1 MITAIF
7 MSLNDPRWGS
17 DKQGDDKRGGGE
29 SGPPDLEEIWRD
41 LNRKIS
47 TAFGRKGNG
56 SKGGGTDGGGG
67 PSAGAIGS
75 GIALILGVLFVLWMA
90 SGWYIV
96 DASEK
101 GVVLRFGKFKEITG
115 EGLQWH
121 LPYPFES
128 HEIVNVTQVRTVEV
142 GYRGNERDKKPE
154 RSIDAQRDDEKHNQF
169 IPVRRAVHHRRCAP
183 SCSRTID
190 DAEAAVKQAAETSML
205 QEIVGKSKMDYVLY
219 EGREDV
225 AKKAQLLMQ
234 KILDRYD
241 TGIQISKVTLQNAQ
255 PPEQVQDAFN
265 DAVKAGQN
273 REQLKNEGQAY
284 ANDVIPKA
292 RGTAARLLEEA
303 TGYSGRVV
311 AQAEGDASRFK
322 QVYAEYAKAPEVTRT
337 RMYLDVMQ
345 QIYSNTSKVLID
357 TKGNGNMLYL
367 PLDKLMQ
374 AAGATPDASA
384 QTAPKTNTPMQDAP
398 SHADANDSRSRDGRE
413 RDRGDR

>member
-1 MITAIF
+1 VITAIF
-7 MSLNDPRWGS
+7 MSLNDPRWGG

-41 LNRKIS
+41 LNRKLS
-47 TAFGRKGNG
+47 GAFGRK
-56 SKGGGTDGGGG
+56 SGGGGGSGGNSDGNG
-67 PSAGAIGS
+67 PSAGAIG
-75 GIALILGVLFVLWMA
+75 GGVALIIGAAFVLWMLT
-90 SGWYIV
+90 GFYTV

-101 GVVLRFGKFKEITG
+101 GVVLRFGKFKEITS
-115 EGLQWH
+115 EGLQWR

-128 HEIVNVTQVRTVEV
+128 HEVVNVTQVRTVEV
-142 GYRGNERDKKPE
+142 GYRGNERAKDLRE
-154 RSIDAQRDDEKHNQF
+154 ALMLTDDENIINIQF
-169 IPVRRAVHHRRCAP
+169 AAQYTLNDARAYLFNNRDP
-183 SCSRTID
+183 
-190 DAEAAVKQAAETSML
+190 EASVKQAAETAMR
-205 QEIVGKSKMDYVLY
+205 EIVGKSKMDYVLY

-292 RGTAARLLEEA
+292 RGTAARLMEEA
-303 TGYSGRVV
+303 TGYSSRVV

-322 QVYAEYAKAPEVTRT
+322 QVYAEYAKAPEVTRS

-345 QIYSNTSKVLID
+345 QIYSNTSKVLVD
-357 TKGNGNMLYL
+357 TKGNGNLLYL
-367 PLDKLMQ
+367 PLDKLIQ
-374 AAGATPDASA
+374 ASGATPDSQA
-384 QTAPKTNTPMQDAP
+384 QIAPKANSAAPDTPPHTDT
-398 SHADANDSRSRDGRE
+398 NDSRSRDPRARE
-413 RDRGDR
+413 RGDR

>member
-1 MITAIF
+1 
-7 MSLNDPRWGS
+7 MSLNDPRWGG
-17 DKQGDDKRGGGE
+17 DKQGDDKRGGGGD

-41 LNRKIS
+41 LNRKLS
-47 TAFGRKGNG
+47 NAFGRKQGSGGNG
-56 SKGGGTDGGGG
+56 SGSDGNG
-67 PSAGAIGS
+67 PSAGAVG
-75 GIALILGVLFVLWMA
+75 GGVALILGVLFVLWMA

-101 GVVLRFGKFKEITG
+101 GVVLRFGKFKEITS
-115 EGLQWH
+115 EGLQWR
-121 LPYPFES
+121 LPYPFETN
-128 HEIVNVTQVRTVEV
+128 EVVNVTQVRTVEV
-142 GYRGNERDKKPE
+142 GYRGNERVKDLRE
-154 RSIDAQRDDEKHNQF
+154 ALMLTDDENIINIQF
-169 IPVRRAVHHRRCAP
+169 AVQYTLNDARAYLFNNRDP
-183 SCSRTID
+183 
-190 DAEAAVKQAAETSML
+190 EASVKQAAETAMR
-205 QEIVGKSKMDYVLY
+205 EIVGKSKMDYVLY

-225 AKKAQLLMQ
+225 AKKSQLLMQ
-234 KILDRYD
+234 RILDRYD

-265 DAVKAGQN
+265 DAVKAGQD
-273 REQLKNEGQAY
+273 RERLKNEGQAY

-322 QVYAEYAKAPEVTRT
+322 QVYAEYSKAPEVTRS

-384 QTAPKTNTPMQDAP
+384 QAAPKSNAAVQDAP
-398 SHADANDSRSRDGRE
+398 AHSDTNDSRSRDPRA

>member
-7 MSLNDPRWGS
+7 MSLNDPRWGG
-17 DKQGDDKRGGGE
+17 DKQGDDKRGNGE

-41 LNRKIS
+41 LNRKLS
-47 TAFGRKGNG
+47 SAFGRKPGSGGNG
-56 SKGGGTDGGGG
+56 GGSDGNG
-67 PSAGAIGS
+67 PSAGAIG
-75 GIALILGVLFVLWMA
+75 GGVALILGVLFVLWMA

-101 GVVLRFGKFKEITG
+101 GVVLRFGKFKEITN
-115 EGLQWH
+115 EGLQWR
-121 LPYPFES
+121 LPYPFET
-128 HEIVNVTQVRTVEV
+128 HEVVNVTQVRTVEV
-142 GYRGNERDKKPE
+142 GYRGNERAKDLRE
-154 RSIDAQRDDEKHNQF
+154 ALMLTDDENIINIQF
-169 IPVRRAVHHRRCAP
+169 AAQYTLSDARAFLFNNREP
-183 SCSRTID
+183 ELS
-190 DAEAAVKQAAETSML
+190 VKQAAETAMR
-205 QEIVGKSKMDYVLY
+205 EIVGKSKMDYVLY

-234 KILDRYD
+234 KILNRYD

-322 QVYAEYAKAPEVTRT
+322 QVYAEYSKAPEVTRS

-374 AAGATPDASA
+374 AAGAAPDAPA
-384 QTAPKTNTPMQDAP
+384 QLAPKTNTTAQDTPAH
-398 SHADANDSRSRDGRE
+398 SDTNDSRSRDPRA

>member
-1 MITAIF
+1 
-7 MSLNDPRWGS
+7 MSLNDPRWGG
-17 DKQGDDKRGGGE
+17 DKQGDDKRSGGE

-41 LNRKIS
+41 LNRKLS
-47 TAFGRKGNG
+47 GAFGRKSAGGGGNG
-56 SKGGGTDGGGG
+56 GSSDGNG
-67 PSAGAIGS
+67 PSAGAIG
-75 GIALILGVLFVLWMA
+75 GGVALILGAAFVLWMLT
-90 SGWYIV
+90 GFYTV

-101 GVVLRFGKFKEITG
+101 GVVLRFGKFKEITS
-115 EGLQWH
+115 EGLQWR

-128 HEIVNVTQVRTVEV
+128 HEVVNVTQVRTVEV
-142 GYRGNERDKKPE
+142 GYRGNERAKDLRE
-154 RSIDAQRDDEKHNQF
+154 ALMLTDDENIINIQF
-169 IPVRRAVHHRRCAP
+169 AAQYTLNDARAYLFNNRDP
-183 SCSRTID
+183 
-190 DAEAAVKQAAETSML
+190 EASVKQAAETAMR
-205 QEIVGKSKMDYVLY
+205 EIVGKSKMDYVLY

-322 QVYAEYAKAPEVTRT
+322 QVYAEYAKAPEVTRS

-345 QIYSNTSKVLID
+345 QIYSNTSKVLVD
-357 TKGNGNMLYL
+357 TKGNGNLLYL
-367 PLDKLMQ
+367 PLDKLIQ
-374 AAGATPDASA
+374 ASGASPDSQA
-384 QTAPKTNTPMQDAP
+384 QIAPKANSVAPDTPPHTDT
-398 SHADANDSRSRDGRE
+398 NDSRSRDPRARE
-413 RDRGDR
+413 RGDR

>member
-17 DKQGDDKRGGGE
+17 DKQGDDKRGGGGD

-47 TAFGRKGNG
+47 TAFGRKAGG
-56 SKGGGTDGGGG
+56 SNGGGADGNG
-67 PSAGAIGS
+67 PSAGAIG
-75 GIALILGVLFVLWMA
+75 GGAALILGILFVLWMA

-101 GVVLRFGKFKEITG
+101 GVVLRFGKFKEITS
-115 EGLQWH
+115 EGLQWR
-121 LPYPFES
+121 LPYPFET
-128 HEIVNVTQVRTVEV
+128 HEVVNVTQVRTVEV
-142 GYRGNERDKKPE
+142 GYQGNERAKKLSE
-154 RSIDAQRDDEKHNQF
+154 ALMLTDDENIINIQF
-169 IPVRRAVHHRRCAP
+169 AVQYTLSDARAFLFNNRDP
-183 SCSRTID
+183 ESS
-190 DAEAAVKQAAETSML
+190 VKQAAETAMR
-205 QEIVGKSKMDYVLY
+205 EIVGKSKMDYVLY
-219 EGREDV
+219 EGREDI
-225 AKKAQLLMQ
+225 AKKSQLLMQ
-234 KILDRYD
+234 TILNRYD

-322 QVYAEYAKAPEVTRT
+322 QVYAEYSKAPEVTRS

-374 AAGATPDASA
+374 AAGAAPDASA
-384 QTAPKTNTPMQDAP
+384 QLAPKSNAPMQDGPAH
-398 SHADANDSRSRDGRE
+398 SDVNDSRTRDARTRE
-413 RDRGDR
+413 RSDR

>member
-1 MITAIF
+1 
-7 MSLNDPRWGS
+7 MSLNDPRWGN
-17 DKQGDDKRGGGE
+17 DKQGDDKRGGGD

-47 TAFGRKGNG
+47 AAFGRKGGG
-56 SKGGGTDGGGG
+56 SNGGGSDGSG

-75 GIALILGVLFVLWMA
+75 GVALILGILFVLWMA

-101 GVVLRFGKFKEITG
+101 GVVLRFGKFKEITS

-128 HEIVNVTQVRTVEV
+128 HEVVNVTQVRTVEV
-142 GYRGNERDKKPE
+142 GYRGNERAKDLQE
-154 RSIDAQRDDEKHNQF
+154 ALMLTDDENIINIQF
-169 IPVRRAVHHRRCAP
+169 AVQYTLSDARAFLFNNRDP
-183 SCSRTID
+183 ESS
-190 DAEAAVKQAAETSML
+190 VKQAAETAMR
-205 QEIVGKSKMDYVLY
+205 EIVGKSRMDYVLY

-225 AKKAQLLMQ
+225 AKKSQLLMQ
-234 KILDRYD
+234 TILNRYD

-322 QVYAEYAKAPEVTRT
+322 QVYAEYSKAPEVTRS

-384 QTAPKTNTPMQDAP
+384 QIAPKSNAPTQDAP
-398 SHADANDSRSRDGRE
+398 ASSDANDSRSRDTRG

>member
-1 MITAIF
+1 
-7 MSLNDPRWGS
+7 MSLNDPRWGG
-17 DKQGDDKRGGGE
+17 DKQGDKPGEDRRGSGD

-41 LNRKIS
+41 LNRKLS
-47 TAFGRKGNG
+47 NAFGRKGGG
-56 SKGGGTDGGGG
+56 SGGGFNGNG
-67 PSAGAIGS
+67 PSAGAVGG

-90 SGWYIV
+90 SGWYKV

-115 EGLQWH
+115 PGLQWH
-121 LPYPFES
+121 LPYPFEA
-128 HEIVNVTQVRTVEV
+128 HEVVNVTQVRTVEV
-142 GYRGNERDKKPE
+142 GYRGNERAKDLSE
-154 RSIDAQRDDEKHNQF
+154 ALMLTDDENIINIQF
-169 IPVRRAVHHRRCAP
+169 AVQYTLNDARAFLFNNREPAL
-183 SCSRTID
+183 S
-190 DAEAAVKQAAETSML
+190 VKQVAETAMR
-205 QEIVGKSKMDYVLY
+205 EIVGKSKMDYVLY

-225 AKKAQLLMQ
+225 AKNAQLLMQ
-234 KILDRYD
+234 RILDRYD
-241 TGIQISKVTLQNAQ
+241 TGIQVSKVTLQNAQ
-255 PPEQVQDAFN
+255 PPEQVQEAFN

-284 ANDVIPKA
+284 ANEVIPKA

-303 TGYSGRVV
+303 TGYTGRVV

-345 QIYSNTSKVLID
+345 QIYSNTSKVLVD

-374 AAGATPDASA
+374 AAGATPESQA
-384 QTAPKTNTPMQDAP
+384 QQAPKTNTTTPDLPAR
-398 SHADANDSRSRDGRE
+398 SDSNESRSRDPRSRE
-413 RDRGDR
+413 RGER

>member
-1 MITAIF
+1 
-7 MSLNDPRWGS
+7 MSLNDPRWGN
-17 DKQGDDKRGGGE
+17 DKQGDDKRPGGE

-47 TAFGRKGNG
+47 AAFGRKGGG
-56 SKGGGTDGGGG
+56 SNGGGSDGSG

-75 GIALILGVLFVLWMA
+75 GVALILGILFVLWMA

-101 GVVLRFGKFKEITG
+101 GVVLRFGKFKEITS

-142 GYRGNERDKKPE
+142 GYRGNERAKDLQE
-154 RSIDAQRDDEKHNQF
+154 ALMLTDDENIINIQF
-169 IPVRRAVHHRRCAP
+169 AVQYTLGDARAFLFNNRDP
-183 SCSRTID
+183 ESS
-190 DAEAAVKQAAETSML
+190 VKQAAETAMR
-205 QEIVGKSKMDYVLY
+205 EIVGKSRMDYVLY
-219 EGREDV
+219 EGREDI
-225 AKKAQLLMQ
+225 AKKSQLLMQ
-234 KILDRYD
+234 TILNRYD

-322 QVYAEYAKAPEVTRT
+322 QVYAEYSKAPEVTRS

-384 QTAPKTNTPMQDAP
+384 QIAPKSNAPTQDAP
-398 SHADANDSRSRDGRE
+398 ANSDTNDSRSRDPRG

>member
-17 DKQGDDKRGGGE
+17 DKQGDRPDDNRRAGGE

-47 TAFGRKGNG
+47 AAFGRK
-56 SKGGGTDGGGG
+56 SGGGGHGGGSDNNG
-67 PSAGAIGS
+67 PSAGAIG
-75 GIALILGVLFVLWMA
+75 GGVALILGILFVLWMA

-101 GVVLRFGKFKEITG
+101 GVVLRFGKFKEITS
-115 EGLQWH
+115 EGLQWR
-121 LPYPFES
+121 LPYPFET
-128 HEIVNVTQVRTVEV
+128 HEVVNVTQVRTVEV
-142 GYRGNERDKKPE
+142 GYRGNERAKDLSE
-154 RSIDAQRDDEKHNQF
+154 ALMLTDDENIINIQF
-169 IPVRRAVHHRRCAP
+169 AAQYTLSDARAFLFNNREPVL
-183 SCSRTID
+183 S
-190 DAEAAVKQAAETSML
+190 VKQAAETAMR
-205 QEIVGKSKMDYVLY
+205 EIVGKSKMDYVLY

-273 REQLKNEGQAY
+273 REQLKSEGQAY

-292 RGTAARLLEEA
+292 AGAAARLFEEA
-303 TGYSGRVV
+303 NGYAASVV
-311 AQAEGDASRFK
+311 AKAEGDASRFK
-322 QVYAEYAKAPEVTRT
+322 QIYAEYAKAPEVTRS
-337 RMYLDVMQ
+337 RMYLDAMQ
-345 QIYSNTSKVLID
+345 QVYSNTSKVLID
-357 TKGNGNMLYL
+357 SKGNGNMLYL

-374 AAGATPDASA
+374 GAGALPDAAA
-384 QTAPKTNTPMQDAP
+384 QAAPKMTVPAQEVPARTDT
-398 SHADANDSRSRDGRE
+398 NDSRSRDTRT

>member
-1 MITAIF
+1 
-7 MSLNDPRWGS
+7 MSLNDPRWGG

-41 LNRKIS
+41 LNRKLS
-47 TAFGRKGNG
+47 GAFGRKTGGSGNG
-56 SKGGGTDGGGG
+56 GGSDGGGA
-67 PSAGAIGS
+67 PSAGAIGGGVALLV
-75 GIALILGVLFVLWMA
+75 GIVFVLWMLT
-90 SGWYIV
+90 GFYTV

-101 GVVLRFGKFKEITG
+101 GVVLRFGKFKEITS
-115 EGLQWH
+115 EGLQWR

-142 GYRGNERDKKPE
+142 GYRGNERAKDLRE
-154 RSIDAQRDDEKHNQF
+154 ALMLTDDENIINIQF
-169 IPVRRAVHHRRCAP
+169 AAQYTLNDARAYLFNNRDP
-183 SCSRTID
+183 
-190 DAEAAVKQAAETSML
+190 EASVKQAAETAMR
-205 QEIVGKSKMDYVLY
+205 EIVGKSKMDYVLY

-303 TGYSGRVV
+303 TGYSGRVA

-322 QVYAEYAKAPEVTRT
+322 QVYAEYSKAPEVTRT
-337 RMYLDVMQ
+337 RMYLDTMQ
-345 QIYSNTSKVLID
+345 QIYSNTSKVLVD
-357 TKGNGNMLYL
+357 AKGNGNLLYL

-374 AAGATPDASA
+374 AAGAAPDAP
-384 QTAPKTNTPMQDAP
+384 QIAPKTNVPSPDAP
-398 SHADANDSRSRDGRE
+398 AHSDANDSRARDPRA

>member
-7 MSLNDPRWGS
+7 MSLNDPRWGN
-17 DKQGDDKRGGGE
+17 DKQGDDKRKGGE

-47 TAFGRKGNG
+47 SAFGRKGGGAN
-56 SKGGGTDGGGG
+56 GGGSDGNG
-67 PSAGAIGS
+67 PSAGAVGS
-75 GIALILGVLFVLWMA
+75 GVALILGILFVLWMA

-101 GVVLRFGKFKEITG
+101 GVVLRFGKFKEITS

-128 HEIVNVTQVRTVEV
+128 HEVVNVTQVRTVEV
-142 GYRGNERDKKPE
+142 GYRGNERAKDLQE
-154 RSIDAQRDDEKHNQF
+154 ALMLTDDENIINIQF
-169 IPVRRAVHHRRCAP
+169 AVQYTLSDARAFLFNNRDP
-183 SCSRTID
+183 ESS
-190 DAEAAVKQAAETSML
+190 VKQAAETAMR
-205 QEIVGKSKMDYVLY
+205 EIVGKSRMDYVLY
-219 EGREDV
+219 EGREDI
-225 AKKAQLLMQ
+225 AKKSQLLMQ
-234 KILDRYD
+234 TILNRYD

-322 QVYAEYAKAPEVTRT
+322 QVYAEYSKAPEVTRS

-384 QTAPKTNTPMQDAP
+384 QLAPKSNAPMQDAP
-398 SHADANDSRSRDGRE
+398 AHSDVNDSRSRDTRG

>member
-7 MSLNDPRWGS
+7 MSLNDPRWGG

-41 LNRKIS
+41 LNRKLS
-47 TAFGRKGNG
+47 GAFGRK
-56 SKGGGTDGGGG
+56 SGGGGGSGGNSDGNG
-67 PSAGAIGS
+67 PSAGAIG
-75 GIALILGVLFVLWMA
+75 GGVALIVGAAFVLWMLT
-90 SGWYIV
+90 GFYTV

-101 GVVLRFGKFKEITG
+101 GVVLRFGKFKEITN
-115 EGLQWH
+115 EGLQWR

-128 HEIVNVTQVRTVEV
+128 HEVVNVTQVRTVEV
-142 GYRGNERDKKPE
+142 GYRGNERAKDLRE
-154 RSIDAQRDDEKHNQF
+154 ALMLTDDENIINIQF
-169 IPVRRAVHHRRCAP
+169 AAQYTLNDARAYLFNNRDP
-183 SCSRTID
+183 
-190 DAEAAVKQAAETSML
+190 EASVKQAAETAMR
-205 QEIVGKSKMDYVLY
+205 EIVGKSKMDYVLY

-292 RGTAARLLEEA
+292 RGTAARLMEEA
-303 TGYSGRVV
+303 TGYSSRVV

-322 QVYAEYAKAPEVTRT
+322 QVYAEYAKAPEVTRS

-345 QIYSNTSKVLID
+345 QIYSNTSKVLVD
-357 TKGNGNMLYL
+357 TKGNGNLLYL
-367 PLDKLMQ
+367 PLDKLIQ
-374 AAGATPDASA
+374 ASGATPDSQA
-384 QTAPKTNTPMQDAP
+384 QIAPKANSAAPDTPPHTDT
-398 SHADANDSRSRDGRE
+398 NDSRSRDPRARE
-413 RDRGDR
+413 RGDR

>member
-1 MITAIF
+1 VQYV
-7 MSLNDPRWGS
+7 LKDPKEFLFFNRNP
-17 DKQGDDKRGGGE
+17 DD
-29 SGPPDLEEIWRD
+29 S
-41 LNRKIS
+41 
-47 TAFGRKGNG
+47 
-56 SKGGGTDGGGG
+56 
-67 PSAGAIGS
+67 
-75 GIALILGVLFVLWMA
+75 VM
-90 SGWYIV
+90 
-96 DASEK
+96 
-101 GVVLRFGKFKEITG
+101 
-115 EGLQWH
+115 
-121 LPYPFES
+121 
-128 HEIVNVTQVRTVEV
+128 QV
-142 GYRGNERDKKPE
+142 
-154 RSIDAQRDDEKHNQF
+154 
-169 IPVRRAVHHRRCAP
+169 
-183 SCSRTID
+183 
-190 DAEAAVKQAAETSML
+190 AETAMR
-205 QEIVGKSKMDYVLY
+205 EIVGKSKMDYVLY

-292 RGTAARLLEEA
+292 RGTAARLMEEA
-303 TGYSGRVV
+303 TGYSSRVV

-322 QVYAEYAKAPEVTRT
+322 QVYAEYSKAPEVTRS

-345 QIYSNTSKVLID
+345 QIYSNTSKVLVD

-374 AAGATPDASA
+374 AAGATPDAA
-384 QTAPKTNTPMQDAP
+384 VQLAPKANTTTPDAP
-398 SHADANDSRSRDGRE
+398 AQSDTNDSRSRDPRA